1 MAQAEELEERAKMEL
16 TLAAILVLSFYVSP
30 AFSQEQAGSSAV
42 PLTTTVGQQVQS
54 SALSFPPA
62 SATIRVFGS
71 PSVQPARGLK
81 IECTPVEQSIV
92 GVIIGPTDL
101 CDR

>member
-1 MAQAEELEERAKMEL
+1 MAQVGPPEERTKMKL
-16 TLAAILVLSFYVSP
+16 TLAAILVLSFSVSS

-42 PLTTTVGQQVQS
+42 PLTTTVGQQAQS

-71 PSVQPARGLK
+71 TPVQPARGLK
-81 IECTPVEQSIV
+81 VECTPVEQSIA